1 MRGFTALLSLVGL
14 AAGYSV
20 LETVVQE
27 TEMVGGRLVEK
38 METVVEDELFGAP
51 AELVGERLHA
61 GLPAFHSFMAI
72 HNKNY
77 SSQQEYK
84 RRYRIFRQNMKKVAQ
99 LQSMERGS
107 AIYGVNINDDDHST
121 SYH

>member
-1 MRGFTALLSLVGL
+1 MSCCFGPHVSGLTALLSLVGL

-38 METVVEDELFGAP
+38 METVVEEELFGAP
-51 AELVGERLHA
+51 AELVGERLNA

-107 AIYGVNINDDDHST
+107 AIYGVNIM
-121 SYH
+121 